1 MKEQKVERVARK
13 NIQNDERPNVR
24 SVHLIYDNSSNH
36 EIKPFGSYDI
46 TLQEKYIV
54 LNYYYMAHNLSNEPG

>member
-1 MKEQKVERVARK
+1 MKEQKVERVAGK

-36 EIKPFGSYDI
+36 EIRSFGSYDI
-46 TLQEKYIV
+46 TLEKKYIV
-54 LNYYYMAHNLSNEPG
+54 LSCYYMAHNLSSEPG